1 MPWRRWRRPRK
12 PGASPRRTTPWL
24 RSPRR
29 WGKIGPRLNDDLS
42 EQLLQAKLA
51 ELRQDHADLDAAVQ
65 AIALSPLPDMLLIAR
80 LKRKK
85 LALKDEMTRIEDQL
99 TPDIIA

>member
-1 MPWRRWRRPRK
+1 M
-12 PGASPRRTTPWL
+12 
-24 RSPRR
+24 
-29 WGKIGPRLNDDLS
+29 NDDLS
-42 EQLLQAKLA
+42 QSALEARLA

-85 LALKDEMTRIEDQL
+85 LKLKDEIAGIEDQL
-99 TPDIIA
+99 NPDIIA

>member
-1 MPWRRWRRPRK
+1 M
-12 PGASPRRTTPWL
+12 
-24 RSPRR
+24 
-29 WGKIGPRLNDDLS
+29 NDDLS
-42 EQLLQAKLA
+42 EEFLQAKLA

>member
-1 MPWRRWRRPRK
+1 M
-12 PGASPRRTTPWL
+12 
-24 RSPRR
+24 
-29 WGKIGPRLNDDLS
+29 NDDQS
-42 EQLLQAKLA
+42 EELLQAKLA

-85 LALKDEMTRIEDQL
+85 LALKDEIARIEDQL